1 MVLSDIG
8 AVFGI
13 GCLGGALG
21 ELLKWYQLRE
31 STNFPEYARRWIYWV
46 LTILMIA
53 AGGGLAVLYGSELK
67 NALLVANVGL
77 SAPLVIKGLASNT
90 PATGTGGAR
99 PPTRGGGKG
108 SAPATILNFLAG
120 R

>member
-1 MVLSDIG
+1 MVLSDIW

-31 STNFPEYARRWIYWV
+31 STNFPEYARRWIYWI
-46 LTILMIA
+46 LTVLMIA
-53 AGGGLAVLYGSELK
+53 AGGGLAVLYGSELRS
-67 NALLVANVGL
+67 ALLVVNVGL

-90 PATGTGGAR
+90 PATDTGSH
-99 PPTRGGGKG
+99 PPTRGGRR
-108 SAPATILNFLAG
+108 SATRATVLNFLAG